1 MLNVKDAGKKS
12 YNIMKISIAV
22 PSYNHYKY
30 IYACLKSIQDQDY
43 DNYEVLISDG
53 GSTDDSLKIIKD
65 FCETDKRFTLVSQ
78 SDNGQADAIMKSFG
92 FASGDIFCFLNSD
105 DIYLTRDVF
114 KCVASSF
121 QSNKNVD
128 IISFNGCYIDFK
140 GKYIKQVNLR
150 YHPLDSSANMKY
162 RTAVLQP
169 ATFWKKEVYLSIPIN
184 TNYHFAFDAM
194 FFYEA
199 YSKFSWL
206 DLSKS
211 VAGHRLH
218 GLNKSSQICPER
230 INELAELERLK
241 FGPLSYR
248 VYYLRIISSFVA
260 ICTKIPFIGKII
272 NKSIYFVVNSISFIT
287 FYRIPSI

>member
-1 MLNVKDAGKKS
+1 MIVGRAVFN
-12 YNIMKISIAV
+12 MKISIAV
-22 PSYNHYKY
+22 PSYNHGKY
-30 IYACLKSIQDQDY
+30 IYYCLKSIQDQDY
-43 DNYEVLISDG
+43 HDYEVLISEG

-65 FCETDKRFTLVSQ
+65 FCKADNRFTLVSE
-78 SDNGQADAIMKSFG
+78 SDNGQADAIMKSFS
-92 FASGDIFCFLNSD
+92 FATGEIFCFLNSD
-105 DIYLTRDVF
+105 DVYLTADVF
-114 KCVASSF
+114 TGVVSSF
-121 QSNKNVD
+121 KGNKDAD
-128 IISFNGCYIDFK
+128 IISFTGCYIDRS

-150 YHPLDSSANMKY
+150 YHPWDSTANMKY

-169 ATFWKKEVYLSIPIN
+169 ATFWKKEVYISIPLN
-184 TNYHFAFDAM
+184 VHSHYTFDAM

-206 DLSKS
+206 DKSKS

-241 FGPLSYR
+241 FGSLSYR
-248 VYYLRIISSFVA
+248 VHYLRIISGFVA
-260 ICTKIPFIGKII
+260 ICRKIPFIGKSI
-272 NKSIYFVVNSISFIT
+272 NKSIYFVVNSISFLT